1 MPTRSAEAGW
11 QGDLMTGTGHLKL
24 GSGVFEGAYDWKS
37 RSADGPLTNPEELLG
52 AAHAGCFTMA
62 FSHQLA
68 QAGHVATR
76 IHTTANVHLEKQEE
90 GFAITRID
98 LVNNSDVPGISPEL
112 FQELAEKA
120 KAGCPLSK
128 ALAATEITLH
138 AKLD

>member
-1 MPTRSAEAGW
+1 MPTRRAEAGW

-68 QAGHVATR
+68 QAGHVAKR

-112 FQELAEKA
+112 FQELAAKA

-128 ALAATEITLH
+128 ALAAVEITLH
-138 AKLD
+138 ATLA